1 MPTGIIINALALA
14 LGGII
19 GTLLG
24 RFLTQEYKDKLSVV
38 FAICS
43 LGMGVNSIIL
53 LKNLAAVILALILGT
68 FLGILIKLQKGI
80 QKGALLLQKPLALLG
95 KGQDTPQD
103 AARQEFLLIVIVVFC
118 ASGSGIYGSIDAGLT
133 GDHSILIAKSVLD
146 FFAAIVFACQLGAV
160 TSLIAIP
167 QFLLFLLLFTGARFL
182 SFTPDML
189 ADFKACG
196 GFIIL
201 AAGLRMLKIGDVPAP
216 EMIPAMALVM
226 PLSRFWTEVVLP
238 FLFG

>member
-1 MPTGIIINALALA
+1 MPTGIIINALSIA

-19 GTLLG
+19 GTLLS
-24 RFLTQEYKDKLSVV
+24 RFLSQEYKDKLSVV

-43 LGMGVNSIIL
+43 LGMGINSVIL
-53 LKNLAAVILALILGT
+53 LKNMAAVILALILGT
-68 FLGILIKLQKGI
+68 FLGILIKLGKGI
-80 QKGALLLQKPLALLG
+80 EKGALLLQKPLALLG
-95 KGQDTPQD
+95 KNQNSSMDT
-103 AARQEFLLIVIVVFC
+103 AKQEFLLTVIVVFC
-118 ASGSGIYGSIDAGLT
+118 ASGTGIYGSIDAGLT

-146 FFAAIVFACQLGAV
+146 FFAAVVFACQLGAV
-160 TSLIAIP
+160 TSLIAVP
-167 QFLLFLLLFTGARFL
+167 QFLLFFLLFTGAGFL

-201 AAGLRMLKIGDVPAP
+201 AAGLRMLKLGDIPAP

-226 PLSRFWTEVVLP
+226 PLSRFWTEQVLP
-238 FLFG
+238 LLLG

>member
-1 MPTGIIINALALA
+1 MPTGIIINALAIV

-19 GTLLG
+19 GT
-24 RFLTQEYKDKLSVV
+24 FLSPVLSKECKDKLSIV

-43 LGMGVNSIIL
+43 LGMGINSIIL
-53 LKNLAAVILALILGT
+53 LKNLAAVILALIAGT
-68 FLGILIKLQKGI
+68 FIGIAIKLEKGI
-80 QKGALLLQKPLALLG
+80 QKGALLLQKPLSLLG
-95 KGQDTPQD
+95 KNKNAAQD
-103 AARQEFLLIVIVVFC
+103 AAQQDFLLIVIVVFC

-167 QFLLFLLLFTGARFL
+167 QFLLFLLLFTGAGFL

-201 AAGLRMLKIGDVPAP
+201 AAGFRMLKIGDVPAP

-226 PLSRFWTEVVLP
+226 PLSRFWTEHVLP
-238 FLFG
+238 MLFG

>member
-1 MPTGIIINALALA
+1 MPTGIIINALAIV

-24 RFLTQEYKDKLSVV
+24 RFLTQEYKDKLTVV

-43 LGMGVNSIIL
+43 LGMGINSIIL
-53 LKNLAAVILALILGT
+53 LKNLAAVILAIILGT
-68 FLGILIKLQKGI
+68 FIGILIKLQKGI

-95 KGQDTPQD
+95 KGQSGHN
-103 AARQEFLLIVIVVFC
+103 AAQQEFLLIVIVVFC

-167 QFLLFLLLFTGARFL
+167 QFLLFMLLFTGAGFL

-226 PLSRFWTEVVLP
+226 PLSRFWAEVVLP